1 MKFAVVEG
9 ARREAEPGLIGQCP
23 ACGAP
28 VIAKCGERKIRVWH
42 WAHRAAYS
50 CDPWREG
57 ETDWHR
63 TWKNYFP
70 DEWQEF
76 IHSDGGEKHVADV
89 KTQSGLVIEFQH
101 SFLPQ
106 GKRLARETF
115 YRNMIWVVDGRKRKR
130 DRAQFSAALKAADVA
145 SLKPPVFA
153 VSFPSE
159 VALLRDWLES
169 RVPVYFD
176 FGDSEEGDA
185 LQFATPI
192 LWRLDPIRR
201 DGKAYL
207 TTVMKAGFLHVHL
220 EGPFEKGCSE
230 SVAGAVAS
238 WLARRDAPPP
248 VRLPQFERFGARQQ
262 RARAWGP
269 WGRWGR

>member
-1 MKFAVVEG
+1 MEYALVAGV
-9 ARREAEPGLIGQCP
+9 AEKPSRACSSQCP
-23 ACGAP
+23 VCDAP
-28 VIAKCGERKIRVWH
+28 MIAKCGERRIRAWH
-42 WAHRAAYS
+42 WAHRAAHT
-50 CDPWREG
+50 CDPWWEN

-63 TWKNYFP
+63 AWKNHFP
-70 DEWQEF
+70 EEWQEF
-76 IHSDGGEKHVADV
+76 LQRSGSDEKHVADV

-101 SFLPQ
+101 SPLPQ
-106 GKRLARETF
+106 GERLAREIF

-130 DRAQFSAALKAADVA
+130 DRAQFFAALKAAVVA
-145 SLKPPVFA
+145 SLQPPVIA

-169 RVPVYFD
+169 NVPVYFD

-185 LQFATPI
+185 LRFDAPI

-201 DGKAYL
+201 NGEAYL
-207 TTVMKAGFLHVHL
+207 TTIVKAGFLHVHL

-248 VRLPQFERFGARQQ
+248 LPLPQFKRFGARQQ
-262 RARAWGP
+262 RARAR
-269 WGRWGR
+269 GRWRR

>member
-1 MKFAVVEG
+1 MKYALIAG
-9 ARREAEPGLIGQCP
+9 ARREAQPGLKGQCP
-23 ACGAP
+23 VCGAAT
-28 VIAKCGERKIRVWH
+28 IAKCGQRRIRAWH
-42 WAHRAAYS
+42 WAHRANYT
-50 CDPWREG
+50 CDPWWEN

-63 TWKNYFP
+63 AWKNHFP
-70 DEWQEF
+70 ENWQEV
-76 IHSDGGEKHVADV
+76 IHRPGGGEKHVADV

-106 GKRLARETF
+106 EERLARESF

-130 DRAQFSAALKAADVA
+130 DRAQFFAALKAAIIV
-145 SLKPPVFA
+145 SHQPPVIA
-153 VSFPSE
+153 VFFPSE

-185 LQFATPI
+185 LRFDAPI

-201 DGKAYL
+201 NGKAYL

-248 VRLPQFERFGARQQ
+248 IPLPQFGRF
-262 RARAWGP
+262 RARA
-269 WGRWGR
+269 RWRL